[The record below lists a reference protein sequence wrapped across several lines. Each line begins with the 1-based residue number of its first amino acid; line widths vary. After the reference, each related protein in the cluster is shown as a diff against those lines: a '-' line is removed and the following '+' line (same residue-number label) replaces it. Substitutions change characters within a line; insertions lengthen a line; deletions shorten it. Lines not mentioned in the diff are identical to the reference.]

1 MAEKK
6 ANVHSGHRKRVREKF
21 LKDGIDSFEEH
32 QVLEFL
38 LFYAI
43 PYKDT
48 NELAHRL
55 LDRYRSLAGVCEA
68 PIDEL
73 MREFGLTETAAV
85 LLKFVPDLS
94 RRYIDSRFSVGTE
107 IELETMGDVMK
118 PKFIGRTEEVVVLA
132 LGNARGKLIFLD
144 VVAKGS
150 LNSTDVP
157 IRRIVDIAIRHNAK
171 SAFIAHNH
179 PGGSLLP
186 SGDDL
191 EATRLIANTLASV
204 GVKLIDHFIFADEH
218 YVSLARHD
226 VCSDVL
232 YNYYDVV

>member
-1 MAEKK
+1 M
-6 ANVHSGHRKRVREKF
+6 
-21 LKDGIDSFEEH
+21 
-32 QVLEFL
+32 
-38 LFYAI
+38 
-43 PYKDT
+43 
-48 NELAHRL
+48 
-55 LDRYRSLAGVCEA
+55 
-68 PIDEL
+68 
-73 MREFGLTETAAV
+73 
-85 LLKFVPDLS
+85 
-94 RRYIDSRFSVGTE
+94 GTE

>member
-21 LKDGIDSFEEH
+21 LRDGIDSFEEH

-85 LLKFVPDLS
+85 LLKLVPDLS

-191 EATRLIANTLASV
+191 DATRLIANTLASV

>member
-21 LKDGIDSFEEH
+21 LRDGIDSFEEH

-85 LLKFVPDLS
+85 LLKLVPDLS
-94 RRYIDSRFSVGTE
+94 RRYMDSRFSVGTE

>member
-21 LKDGIDSFEEH
+21 LRDGIDSFEEH

-85 LLKFVPDLS
+85 LLKLVPDLS
-94 RRYIDSRFSVGTE
+94 RRYMDSRFSVGTE

-118 PKFIGRTEEVVVLA
+118 PKFIGRIEEVVVLA

>member
-21 LKDGIDSFEEH
+21 LRDGIDSFEEH

-85 LLKFVPDLS
+85 LLKLVPDLS

-118 PKFIGRTEEVVVLA
+118 PKFIGRIEEVVVLA

-191 EATRLIANTLASV
+191 DATRLIANTLASV

>member
-6 ANVHSGHRKRVREKF
+6 ANVHSGHRKRVRDKF

-85 LLKFVPDLS
+85 L
-94 RRYIDSRFSVGTE
+94 
-107 IELETMGDVMK
+107 
-118 PKFIGRTEEVVVLA
+118 
-132 LGNARGKLIFLD
+132 
-144 VVAKGS
+144 
-150 LNSTDVP
+150 
-157 IRRIVDIAIRHNAK
+157 
-171 SAFIAHNH
+171 
-179 PGGSLLP
+179 
-186 SGDDL
+186 
-191 EATRLIANTLASV
+191 
-204 GVKLIDHFIFADEH
+204 
-218 YVSLARHD
+218 
-226 VCSDVL
+226 
-232 YNYYDVV
+232 

>member
-21 LKDGIDSFEEH
+21 LRDGIDSFEEH

-85 LLKFVPDLS
+85 LLKLVPDLS

-118 PKFIGRTEEVVVLA
+118 PKFIGRIEEVVVLA